1 MKGLVVKSP
10 HIERMLDG
18 EKTWE
23 IRGKNT
29 TIRGTIALIK
39 SGSGT
44 ILGTIDIIDSKEIS
58 LQEYQENDKHH
69 CVSKDDGFVLNYK
82 RIYAW
87 VVRNPVRF
95 KQQNPYKH
103 PKGAVIWVNL
113 DEKLFNKYSQI
124 H

>member
-1 MKGLVVKSP
+1 MLKGLVVKSP

-44 ILGTIDIIDSKEIS
+44 ILGTIDITDSREIS
-58 LQEYQENDKHH
+58 LKEYQENEMHH
-69 CVSKDDGFVLNYK
+69 CVSKDDSFVLNYK
-82 RIYAW
+82 KIYAW
-87 VVRNPVRF
+87 IVCNPVMY
-95 KQQNPYKH
+95 KQPKTYKH
-103 PKGAVIWVNL
+103 PQGAVIWVNL
-113 DEKLFNKYSQI
+113 DDLSFKD
-124 H
+124 